1 MSLTYMDWIERY
13 NLNFQLHINETE
25 ENPVFKQVDLKEKI
39 DDLTK
44 YNKVIVDVM
53 STRRINKKYYYKIKY
68 EGNLIGWCCPSE
80 KSVIYLKTKKQEVK
94 LLEEENIEN
103 DLSELIGIDTTKF
116 KENSDKIFFSDFYAL
131 FNNNV
136 YCAVILKDELLGF
149 VPIDDI
155 SFFTHC
161 RDDFKFTENEVN
173 LYKNSKLEK
182 LVIENFNH
190 SNNTYTALG
199 WFEDFEGMRVI
210 IDGKRYWIDMKN
222 TDIKAEN
229 KKVENTFETVIDT
242 LLYQLN
248 DKLEKQAEF
257 YQSKIKR
264 LEQDLEERKEKEKQ
278 ISQRVKSI
286 KELF

>member
-1 MSLTYMDWIERY
+1 M
-13 NLNFQLHINETE
+13 
-25 ENPVFKQVDLKEKI
+25 
-39 DDLTK
+39 
-44 YNKVIVDVM
+44 
-53 STRRINKKYYYKIKY
+53 
-68 EGNLIGWCCPSE
+68 G
-80 KSVIYLKTKKQEVK
+80 
-94 LLEEENIEN
+94 
-103 DLSELIGIDTTKF
+103 
-116 KENSDKIFFSDFYAL
+116 
-131 FNNNV
+131 
-136 YCAVILKDELLGF
+136 
-149 VPIDDI
+149 DI

-161 RDDFKFTENEVN
+161 RDDLKFTENEVN
-173 LYKNSKLEK
+173 LYKNSKLETS
-182 LVIENFNH
+182 VRENFNH
-190 SNNTYTALG
+190 SNNIYTDLG
-199 WFEDFEGMRVI
+199 WVEDFEGMRVI